1 MKPRTISHYST
12 ITMKNTTSKLKNL
25 SAAPTN
31 QNNNLSSQQRL
42 DNNSK
47 SHSYGQVLISK
58 DKNSICSSSSLSE
71 DDDSSIPVRNSLLK
85 VNNNFTA
92 SKAEI
97 ELEMIRKKYEE
108 LNFKIDFLKEENTK
122 LIQEKK
128 CLKTLNDAN
137 NSSLSN
143 NILKIEAKIKKILF
157 FSSDL

>member
-1 MKPRTISHYST
+1 
-12 ITMKNTTSKLKNL
+12 MKNTASKLKN
-25 SAAPTN
+25 AAPTH

-42 DNNSK
+42 DSK
-47 SHSYGQVLISK
+47 GHSYGQVLISK

-122 LIQEKK
+122 IIQENK
-128 CLKTLNDAN
+128 CLKTLNEAN

-143 NILKIEAKIKKILF
+143 IF
-157 FSSDL
+157 